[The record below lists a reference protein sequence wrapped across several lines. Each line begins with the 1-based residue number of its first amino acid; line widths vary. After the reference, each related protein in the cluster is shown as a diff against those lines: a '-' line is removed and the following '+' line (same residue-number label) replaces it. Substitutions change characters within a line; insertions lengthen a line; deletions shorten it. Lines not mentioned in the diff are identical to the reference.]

1 MFYFILS
8 FNSMMKIQRRI
19 AIGMDVLQF
28 FSMHKWYFKQDN
40 FHALNNDFEDDF
52 ELRM

>member
-1 MFYFILS
+1 
-8 FNSMMKIQRRI
+8 MMKVQKRI

-28 FSMHKWYFKQDN
+28 FSMQKWHFKQDN
-40 FHALNNDFEDDF
+40 FHALNNHFEDEN